1 MKAQHSQA
9 FYSIKETCQVTGLG
23 RTTIHR
29 LLSAGA
35 FVPKLQLSPGRVA
48 FRVADV
54 MTWINTRS
62 QAAA

>member
-1 MKAQHSQA
+1 MKAQHPQA
-9 FYSIKETCQVTGLG
+9 FYSIKEACQVTGLG

-29 LLSAGA
+29 LLCAGA

-54 MTWINTRS
+54 QGWIDNR
-62 QAAA
+62 AGA